1 MTGQKR
7 NRALYESSGSK
18 PANLFRE
25 SPEGLAKHAIFLR
38 KLNRDN
44 KMSAPNPLIPHG
56 TFQAQ
61 AAKGASNVRLAV
73 ATIVA
78 IHIVFFGGLLLQGC
92 KRDPKVDT
100 AAADTNATSLTN
112 LSLAPID
119 SNSLYYPTGGVPSE
133 AGAPLGGASQF
144 AGANNASAV
153 GALNGTNPEA
163 MWQTTNLTGA
173 AVGTTAE
180 GTGAMKEYTVVSG
193 DSFGRI
199 AQRNNTSVSALRKAN
214 PDVNPT
220 KIRPGQKINVPI
232 ADATS
237 ASATL
242 NKTAAPTETVAANGD
257 SRTYTVKA
265 GDNLTKIAKREGVT
279 VRQLTAANNLKTSQ
293 VKVGQKLKIPAK
305 PATNTPAAVPTN
317 ETVSQVF

>member
-1 MTGQKR
+1 
-7 NRALYESSGSK
+7 
-18 PANLFRE
+18 
-25 SPEGLAKHAIFLR
+25 
-38 KLNRDN
+38 
-44 KMSAPNPLIPHG
+44 MSAPNPLIPHG

-100 AAADTNATSLTN
+100 AAADTNSTSLTN

-119 SNSLYYPTGGVPSE
+119 SNSLYYPAGGVPSE
-133 AGAPLGGASQF
+133 APVGGNSQF
-144 AGANNASAV
+144 AGANDAGV
-153 GALNGTNPEA
+153 RTLNGTNPEA
-163 MWQTTNLTGA
+163 MWQTTNLTGV
-173 AVGTTAE
+173 AVGSTAE
-180 GTGAMKEYTVVSG
+180 GGGAMKEYTVVSG

-199 AQRNNTSVSALRKAN
+199 AQRNNTTVSALRKAN

-232 ADATS
+232 AEPAS

-242 NKTAAPTETVAANGD
+242 NKTVAPAGSVVGTGD
-257 SRTYTVKA
+257 NRTYTVKA
-265 GDNLTKIAKREGVT
+265 GDNLTRIAKREGVT

-305 PATNTPAAVPTN
+305 PATNTPATGGVPTN

>member
-1 MTGQKR
+1 
-7 NRALYESSGSK
+7 
-18 PANLFRE
+18 
-25 SPEGLAKHAIFLR
+25 
-38 KLNRDN
+38 
-44 KMSAPNPLIPHG
+44 
-56 TFQAQ
+56 
-61 AAKGASNVRLAV
+61 
-73 ATIVA
+73 
-78 IHIVFFGGLLLQGC
+78 LLLQGC

-100 AAADTNATSLTN
+100 AAAETNATSLTN
-112 LSLAPID
+112 LALAPID

-199 AQRNNTSVSALRKAN
+199 AQRNNTTVSALRKAN

-305 PATNTPAAVPTN
+305 PAKNTPAAVPTN